1 MVDGFTRPRNRFTA
15 PVTAIPVGED
25 EWGSADGS
33 LLIQRLGWL
42 AAVFAVVVQQDAF
55 VSSPALSNLV
65 ALVGSPDAQ
74 ANILNTLAVSLNI
87 TLLVPLCLLHHRQLA
102 PVIYGNKAAVALII
116 LIFLSIAWSIHP
128 DVTLRRSV
136 NYFSTILTAFYL
148 AARFDVDG
156 IMKILS
162 WGVAISV
169 VGSFLLV
176 AAFPIDAIHQPSPWR
191 VEDQNAGAW
200 RGAFSHKNVLG
211 HAMSVGV
218 IAQLFI
224 LISTKDKTIWHVL
237 LLCGCVALV
246 ILSRSSTAMLITTLY
261 FLGASLAFLLQ
272 RARQYFGVGLAMFAV
287 FAATI
292 ATISV
297 IDSDFLFGFIGRDST
312 LTGRTEL
319 WALVLRLISEKPLFG
334 WGYEA
339 MWVPSDTVTMAISEA
354 VGWGI
359 SIPSAHNA
367 LLEVTLEMG
376 VAGLVI
382 VISFV
387 AVSLW
392 RGARCLAA
400 GQHTLGMLAL
410 VFFIG
415 VIISGT
421 SEPALAQ
428 SQSIEWVVFNAL
440 SFSCGLEIMRLR
452 EFSVPGDLLGRD
464 AVGPRAEP

>member
-1 MVDGFTRPRNRFTA
+1 MLRFVAQMLYSLLANVRRGRDDGRSITRPRNRFTT

-25 EWGSADGS
+25 EWGSADRS
-33 LLIQRLGWL
+33 LLNSAPRLASGRICGSRSAGRL
-42 AAVFAVVVQQDAF
+42 RFL
-55 VSSPALSNLV
+55 SSPEQFSGAGRFSRRTSQYIKYSGRFFEHQRCLSLF
-65 ALVGSPDAQ
+65 ACFTIAS
-74 ANILNTLAVSLNI
+74 SL
-87 TLLVPLCLLHHRQLA
+87 P
-102 PVIYGNKAAVALII
+102 IYGNKAAVALII

-339 MWVPSDTVTMAISEA
+339 MWVPSDTVHDGYLRSCRL
-354 VGWGI
+354 GI

-428 SQSIEWVVFNAL
+428 SQSIEWVVFQ
-440 SFSCGLEIMRLR
+440 
-452 EFSVPGDLLGRD
+452 
-464 AVGPRAEP
+464 RAKL